1 MMTTSVAPRIRV
13 EIANGI
19 RKGEKFIT
27 ELSGC
32 ERVRDFVSMKLC
44 KNEYLRGKEVKVYLD
59 EYELLGDTSVDVLGH
74 EDKIFVVVCDDEG
87 DEMEEEEEVDDGF
100 ARVRAELEKREEE
113 KKKKKKKKKKKTT
126 LNMKKETN
134 NRGTR
139 IVNQQ
144 HERKQKKHNL
154 EHSLR
159 MAPTM
164 VTMKK
169 VQKKMATVPS
179 KKDERPRLA
188 AQVVYASSS
197 EEDDDDGDSHGLEE
211 LSSDEDGGDPEF
223 FVRNVGVQK
232 SSRSSRKN
240 GTPNSKEKR
249 AELPKKKN
257 WQSRLLRNA
266 EKPDWMCRGAGFTWS
281 CTEKKAPGK
290 SVCEKHSR
298 MPKWSKAPVAPP
310 PPPAKKAGKT
320 LEKLENARKAAASSA
335 LTCEKCGK
343 VCKGQ
348 GPLTMH
354 VRSCKGSDSS
364 IAASPAADETKK
376 GGQPPLLRG
385 KRVPIKLLR
394 KCARNGGVKSILAEL
409 VVNYRI
415 GARSNVPVTAMV
427 PAQTPV
433 ATAIAP
439 ILASVADADKKL
451 SDVMAIAKK
460 KAEDTKKR
468 LEHELR
474 VEREKLEKAREKLE
488 KAQKEELEERKRLE
502 ALKSKA
508 EIERLEAARKME
520 EEKEKQK
527 AEEERRVAAE
537 EEAKRVER
545 VRVEEALKMKAEQE
559 KKAAAER
566 EKVEAARQKQIEEAR
581 LEAARKMEEE
591 KEKQKAEEERRV
603 AAEEEA
609 KRVERVRVEEALKM
623 KAEQEKKA
631 AAERE
636 KVEAARQKQI
646 EEARLEAAIKMKE
659 EKEKQKAEEE
669 RRVAAEEE
677 AKRVERVR
685 VEEALKMK
693 AEQEKKAAAERE
705 KVEAA
710 RQKQIEEARLEAAR
724 KMEEEVRLQ
733 AAKKKMA
740 EEEEKRRQE
749 EHEKLEKEK
758 KVNDEAR
765 RGRSKDAT
773 VERQEKEVEEV
784 TPLMKSSIVLKPGEV
799 ACGAPTNKQVMCPYP
814 AKTCPW
820 HIHGDG
826 DDKDDQVHHNRR
838 HLLTSGDIGPS
849 LKGKWIS
856 VLWPDTGEW
865 FDGEILNMNN
875 STAKLWYPADDLDD
889 ATLGEREDIN
899 LEEAIEGNE
908 ISWPLVAR
916 KPLTLQAKLV
926 DETSSLDILRDYITS
941 CGGKLEG
948 NWSVQV
954 KVRQSGQSALTGH
967 VDHYFFSPEGKKYRS
982 KVEVARALN
991 VPKLPKS
998 AKKRKV
1004 VYNKDDDIGTPPPK
1018 NRKETHSQR
1027 LSDKT
1032 AAAAA
1037 AAAAAATTAATPY
1050 GYGSPEASPDYF
1062 LQRSFDGENETNLSD
1077 SFLTNTTN
1085 INTIITDAIT
1095 NVDEKINQ
1103 QQGGEYNNRNTTDR
1117 DDNASSPLPP
1127 LFKNKSGERMELT
1140 VHQNDGWM

>member
-59 EYELLGDTSVDVLGH
+59 EYALLGDTSVDVLGH

-113 KKKKKKKKKKKTT
+113 KKKEKKKKKKKTT

-232 SSRSSRKN
+232 SSRSLRKN

-266 EKPDWMCRGAGFTWS
+266 EKPDWMCRGAGFKWS

-290 SVCEKHSR
+290 PVCEKHSR

-364 IAASPAADETKK
+364 IAAPPVAPATKK

-427 PAQTPV
+427 PAHTPV
-433 ATAIAP
+433 ATAP
-439 ILASVADADKKL
+439 ILAPNADADKNL
-451 SDVMAIAKK
+451 IDVMVIAKK

-474 VEREKLEKAREKLE
+474 VEGEKLEKAREKLE
-488 KAQKEELEERKRLE
+488 KAKKEELEERKRLE

-520 EEKEKQK
+520 EEKEKRK

-537 EEAKRVER
+537 A
-545 VRVEEALKMKAEQE
+545 
-559 KKAAAER
+559 
-566 EKVEAARQKQIEEAR
+566 
-581 LEAARKMEEE
+581 
-591 KEKQKAEEERRV
+591 
-603 AAEEEA
+603 
-609 KRVERVRVEEALKM
+609 
-623 KAEQEKKA
+623 
-631 AAERE
+631 
-636 KVEAARQKQI
+636 
-646 EEARLEAAIKMKE
+646 
-659 EKEKQKAEEE
+659 
-669 RRVAAEEE
+669 E

-1018 NRKETHSQR
+1018 NHKETHSQR

-1037 AAAAAATTAATPY
+1037 AAVAAAIAA
-1050 GYGSPEASPDYF
+1050 A
-1062 LQRSFDGENETNLSD
+1062 LQSACTR
-1077 SFLTNTTN
+1077 
-1085 INTIITDAIT
+1085 
-1095 NVDEKINQ
+1095 
-1103 QQGGEYNNRNTTDR
+1103 
-1117 DDNASSPLPP
+1117 
-1127 LFKNKSGERMELT
+1127 T
-1140 VHQNDGWM
+1140 VHLHVQSIAG

>member
-13 EIANGI
+13 EIVNGI

-59 EYELLGDTSVDVLGH
+59 EYALLGDTSVDVLGH

-113 KKKKKKKKKKKTT
+113 KKKEKKKKKKKKKTT

-232 SSRSSRKN
+232 SSRSLRKN

-266 EKPDWMCRGAGFTWS
+266 EKPDWMCRGAGRKWS

-290 SVCEKHSR
+290 PVCEKHSR
-298 MPKWSKAPVAPP
+298 MPRWSKVPVAPP

-320 LEKLENARKAAASSA
+320 LEKLENARKVAASSA

-364 IAASPAADETKK
+364 IAASQAADETKK

-451 SDVMAIAKK
+451 SDLMAIAKK

-474 VEREKLEKAREKLE
+474 VEGEKLEKAK
-488 KAQKEELEERKRLE
+488 KEELEERKRLE

-537 EEAKRVER
+537 A
-545 VRVEEALKMKAEQE
+545 
-559 KKAAAER
+559 
-566 EKVEAARQKQIEEAR
+566 
-581 LEAARKMEEE
+581 
-591 KEKQKAEEERRV
+591 
-603 AAEEEA
+603 
-609 KRVERVRVEEALKM
+609 
-623 KAEQEKKA
+623 
-631 AAERE
+631 
-636 KVEAARQKQI
+636 
-646 EEARLEAAIKMKE
+646 
-659 EKEKQKAEEE
+659 
-669 RRVAAEEE
+669 E

-1018 NRKETHSQR
+1018 YRKETHSQR

-1037 AAAAAATTAATPY
+1037 AVAAATTAATPY

>member
-113 KKKKKKKKKKKTT
+113 KKKEKKKKKKKKTT
-126 LNMKKETN
+126 LKLKKETN

-188 AQVVYASSS
+188 AQMVYASSS

-266 EKPDWMCRGAGFTWS
+266 EKPDWMCRGAGFKWS

-451 SDVMAIAKK
+451 SDLMAIAKK

-474 VEREKLEKAREKLE
+474 VEGEKLEKAK
-488 KAQKEELEERKRLE
+488 KEELEERKRLE

-520 EEKEKQK
+520 EEKEKRK

-537 EEAKRVER
+537 A
-545 VRVEEALKMKAEQE
+545 
-559 KKAAAER
+559 
-566 EKVEAARQKQIEEAR
+566 
-581 LEAARKMEEE
+581 
-591 KEKQKAEEERRV
+591 
-603 AAEEEA
+603 
-609 KRVERVRVEEALKM
+609 
-623 KAEQEKKA
+623 
-631 AAERE
+631 
-636 KVEAARQKQI
+636 
-646 EEARLEAAIKMKE
+646 
-659 EKEKQKAEEE
+659 
-669 RRVAAEEE
+669 E

-1032 AAAAA
+1032 AAAAV
-1037 AAAAAATTAATPY
+1037 AAATTAATPY

>member
-59 EYELLGDTSVDVLGH
+59 EYALLGDTSVDVLGH

-113 KKKKKKKKKKKTT
+113 KKKEKKKKKKKKKTT

-211 LSSDEDGGDPEF
+211 LSSDEDGGDPAF

-232 SSRSSRKN
+232 SSRSLRKN

-266 EKPDWMCRGAGFTWS
+266 EKPDWMCRGAGRKWS

-290 SVCEKHSR
+290 PVCEKHLR
-298 MPKWSKAPVAPP
+298 MPRWSKVPVAPP

-320 LEKLENARKAAASSA
+320 LEKLENARKVAASSA

-451 SDVMAIAKK
+451 SDLMAIAKK

-474 VEREKLEKAREKLE
+474 VEGEKLEKAK
-488 KAQKEELEERKRLE
+488 KEELEERKRLE

-508 EIERLEAARKME
+508 EIERLEAVVE
-520 EEKEKQK
+520 EEKEKRK
-527 AEEERRVAAE
+527 AEEALRVAAE
-537 EEAKRVER
+537 EEAR
-545 VRVEEALKMKAEQE
+545 
-559 KKAAAER
+559 
-566 EKVEAARQKQIEEAR
+566 
-581 LEAARKMEEE
+581 
-591 KEKQKAEEERRV
+591 
-603 AAEEEA
+603 
-609 KRVERVRVEEALKM
+609 
-623 KAEQEKKA
+623 
-631 AAERE
+631 
-636 KVEAARQKQI
+636 
-646 EEARLEAAIKMKE
+646 
-659 EKEKQKAEEE
+659 
-669 RRVAAEEE
+669 
-677 AKRVERVR
+677 RVERVR

-1018 NRKETHSQR
+1018 YRKETHSQR

-1037 AAAAAATTAATPY
+1037 AVAAAATATAAAVAAAATAAAPY
-1050 GYGSPEASPDYF
+1050 GYGSPEVSPDYF

>member
-44 KNEYLRGKEVKVYLD
+44 KNEYLRGREVKVYLD

-74 EDKIFVVVCDDEG
+74 EDKIFVVVCDDED

-100 ARVRAELEKREEE
+100 ARLRAELEKREEE
-113 KKKKKKKKKKKTT
+113 KKKKKKKKKKTT
-126 LNMKKETN
+126 LKLKKETD

-139 IVNQQ
+139 VVNQQ

-211 LSSDEDGGDPEF
+211 LSSSSDEDGGDPAY

-232 SSRSSRKN
+232 SSRSLRKN
-240 GTPNSKEKR
+240 GTPNSKEKI
-249 AELPKKKN
+249 AESPKKKK

-266 EKPDWMCRGAGFTWS
+266 EKPDWMCRGAGSKWS

-290 SVCEKHSR
+290 PVCEKHSR

-310 PPPAKKAGKT
+310 PPSAKAGKT
-320 LEKLENARKAAASSA
+320 LDCPHCGLRFAKNGPGRSSHIRACVTKTPNAG
-335 LTCEKCGK
+335 GK
-343 VCKGQ
+343 IRNSVSLSPS
-348 GPLTMH
+348 PLKSVSVVKKVAT
-354 VRSCKGSDSS
+354 
-364 IAASPAADETKK
+364 APAPAPVA
-376 GGQPPLLRG
+376 PPRA
-385 KRVPIKLLR
+385 PIKLLR

-433 ATAIAP
+433 ATAP
-439 ILASVADADKKL
+439 ILSPIADADKNL
-451 SDVMAIAKK
+451 NDVMAIAKK
-460 KAEDTKKR
+460 EAEDTKKR

-474 VEREKLEKAREKLE
+474 VEGEKLETAK
-488 KAQKEELEERKRLE
+488 KEELEERKRLE

-520 EEKEKQK
+520 EEKEKRK

-545 VRVEEALKMKAEQE
+545 
-559 KKAAAER
+559 
-566 EKVEAARQKQIEEAR
+566 I
-581 LEAARKMEEE
+581 
-591 KEKQKAEEERRV
+591 
-603 AAEEEA
+603 
-609 KRVERVRVEEALKM
+609 
-623 KAEQEKKA
+623 
-631 AAERE
+631 
-636 KVEAARQKQI
+636 
-646 EEARLEAAIKMKE
+646 
-659 EKEKQKAEEE
+659 
-669 RRVAAEEE
+669 
-677 AKRVERVR
+677 R

-733 AAKKKMA
+733 AAKKIMA

-784 TPLMKSSIVLKPGEV
+784 TPLKSSIVLKPGEV

-875 STAKLWYPADDLDD
+875 STAKLWYPADDIDD

-1004 VYNKDDDIGTPPPK
+1004 VYNKDDIGTPPPK

-1037 AAAAAATTAATPY
+1037 AVAAATTAAAPY
-1050 GYGSPEASPDYF
+1050 VYGSPEASPDYF

-1103 QQGGEYNNRNTTDR
+1103 QQGEEYNNRNTTDR

-1127 LFKNKSGERMELT
+1127 LFKNKSGERMQLT

>member
-1 MMTTSVAPRIRV
+1 
-13 EIANGI
+13 
-19 RKGEKFIT
+19 
-27 ELSGC
+27 
-32 ERVRDFVSMKLC
+32 MK
-44 KNEYLRGKEVKVYLD
+44 
-59 EYELLGDTSVDVLGH
+59 
-74 EDKIFVVVCDDEG
+74 
-87 DEMEEEEEVDDGF
+87 
-100 ARVRAELEKREEE
+100 
-113 KKKKKKKKKKKTT
+113 
-126 LNMKKETN
+126 
-134 NRGTR
+134 
-139 IVNQQ
+139 
-144 HERKQKKHNL
+144 
-154 EHSLR
+154 
-159 MAPTM
+159 
-164 VTMKK
+164 
-169 VQKKMATVPS
+169 
-179 KKDERPRLA
+179 
-188 AQVVYASSS
+188 
-197 EEDDDDGDSHGLEE
+197 
-211 LSSDEDGGDPEF
+211 
-223 FVRNVGVQK
+223 
-232 SSRSSRKN
+232 
-240 GTPNSKEKR
+240 
-249 AELPKKKN
+249 
-257 WQSRLLRNA
+257 
-266 EKPDWMCRGAGFTWS
+266 
-281 CTEKKAPGK
+281 
-290 SVCEKHSR
+290 
-298 MPKWSKAPVAPP
+298 
-310 PPPAKKAGKT
+310 
-320 LEKLENARKAAASSA
+320 
-335 LTCEKCGK
+335 
-343 VCKGQ
+343 
-348 GPLTMH
+348 
-354 VRSCKGSDSS
+354 
-364 IAASPAADETKK
+364 
-376 GGQPPLLRG
+376 
-385 KRVPIKLLR
+385 
-394 KCARNGGVKSILAEL
+394 
-409 VVNYRI
+409 
-415 GARSNVPVTAMV
+415 
-427 PAQTPV
+427 
-433 ATAIAP
+433 
-439 ILASVADADKKL
+439 
-451 SDVMAIAKK
+451 
-460 KAEDTKKR
+460 
-468 LEHELR
+468 
-474 VEREKLEKAREKLE
+474 
-488 KAQKEELEERKRLE
+488 
-502 ALKSKA
+502 
-508 EIERLEAARKME
+508 
-520 EEKEKQK
+520 EEKEKRK

-537 EEAKRVER
+537 AEAKRVEC
-545 VRVEEALKMKAEQE
+545 
-559 KKAAAER
+559 
-566 EKVEAARQKQIEEAR
+566 
-581 LEAARKMEEE
+581 
-591 KEKQKAEEERRV
+591 
-603 AAEEEA
+603 
-609 KRVERVRVEEALKM
+609 
-623 KAEQEKKA
+623 
-631 AAERE
+631 
-636 KVEAARQKQI
+636 
-646 EEARLEAAIKMKE
+646 
-659 EKEKQKAEEE
+659 
-669 RRVAAEEE
+669 
-677 AKRVERVR
+677 VR

-875 STAKLWYPADDLDD
+875 STAKLWYPADDIDD

-1032 AAAAA
+1032 AAAAV
-1037 AAAAAATTAATPY
+1037 AAATTAATPY

-1095 NVDEKINQ
+1095 NVDEKIHQ
-1103 QQGGEYNNRNTTDR
+1103 QQGEEYNNRNTTDR

>member
-1 MMTTSVAPRIRV
+1 
-13 EIANGI
+13 
-19 RKGEKFIT
+19 
-27 ELSGC
+27 
-32 ERVRDFVSMKLC
+32 
-44 KNEYLRGKEVKVYLD
+44 
-59 EYELLGDTSVDVLGH
+59 
-74 EDKIFVVVCDDEG
+74 
-87 DEMEEEEEVDDGF
+87 
-100 ARVRAELEKREEE
+100 
-113 KKKKKKKKKKKTT
+113 
-126 LNMKKETN
+126 
-134 NRGTR
+134 
-139 IVNQQ
+139 
-144 HERKQKKHNL
+144 
-154 EHSLR
+154 
-159 MAPTM
+159 
-164 VTMKK
+164 
-169 VQKKMATVPS
+169 
-179 KKDERPRLA
+179 
-188 AQVVYASSS
+188 
-197 EEDDDDGDSHGLEE
+197 
-211 LSSDEDGGDPEF
+211 
-223 FVRNVGVQK
+223 
-232 SSRSSRKN
+232 
-240 GTPNSKEKR
+240 
-249 AELPKKKN
+249 
-257 WQSRLLRNA
+257 
-266 EKPDWMCRGAGFTWS
+266 
-281 CTEKKAPGK
+281 
-290 SVCEKHSR
+290 
-298 MPKWSKAPVAPP
+298 
-310 PPPAKKAGKT
+310 
-320 LEKLENARKAAASSA
+320 
-335 LTCEKCGK
+335 
-343 VCKGQ
+343 
-348 GPLTMH
+348 MH

-364 IAASPAADETKK
+364 IAAPPAAPATKK
-376 GGQPPLLRG
+376 GEQPPLLRG

-415 GARSNVPVTAMV
+415 GARSNVPVTVMV

-433 ATAIAP
+433 ATAP
-439 ILASVADADKKL
+439 ILAPIADADKKL

-474 VEREKLEKAREKLE
+474 VEGEKLEKAK
-488 KAQKEELEERKRLE
+488 KEELEERKRLE

-520 EEKEKQK
+520 EE
-527 AEEERRVAAE
+527 V
-537 EEAKRVER
+537 
-545 VRVEEALKMKAEQE
+545 
-559 KKAAAER
+559 
-566 EKVEAARQKQIEEAR
+566 R
-581 LEAARKMEEE
+581 LE
-591 KEKQKAEEERRV
+591 
-603 AAEEEA
+603 
-609 KRVERVRVEEALKM
+609 
-623 KAEQEKKA
+623 
-631 AAERE
+631 
-636 KVEAARQKQI
+636 
-646 EEARLEAAIKMKE
+646 
-659 EKEKQKAEEE
+659 
-669 RRVAAEEE
+669 
-677 AKRVERVR
+677 
-685 VEEALKMK
+685 
-693 AEQEKKAAAERE
+693 
-705 KVEAA
+705 
-710 RQKQIEEARLEAAR
+710 
-724 KMEEEVRLQ
+724 

-784 TPLMKSSIVLKPGEV
+784 TPLKSSIGLKLGEV
-799 ACGAPTNKQVMCPYP
+799 ACGAPTNKQVMCSYP

-1018 NRKETHSQR
+1018 NRKESHSQR

-1037 AAAAAATTAATPY
+1037 VAAATTAVAAATTAAAPY

-1103 QQGGEYNNRNTTDR
+1103 QQGEEYNNRNNTDR

>member
-13 EIANGI
+13 EIVNGI

-32 ERVRDFVSMKLC
+32 ERVRDFVSKKLC

-59 EYELLGDTSVDVLGH
+59 EYALLGDTSVDVLGH

-113 KKKKKKKKKKKTT
+113 KKKEKKKKKKKKKTT

-159 MAPTM
+159 MAPRM

-211 LSSDEDGGDPEF
+211 LSSDEDGGDPAF

-232 SSRSSRKN
+232 SSRSLRKN
-240 GTPNSKEKR
+240 GTPNSKEKI
-249 AELPKKKN
+249 AELPKKKK

-266 EKPDWMCRGAGFTWS
+266 EKPDWMCRGAGFKWS

-364 IAASPAADETKK
+364 IAAPLVAPATKK
-376 GGQPPLLRG
+376 GGQPPLLSG

-394 KCARNGGVKSILAEL
+394 KCARNSGVKSILAEL
-409 VVNYRI
+409 EVNYRI
-415 GARSNVPVTAMV
+415 GGRSNVPVTAMV
-427 PAQTPV
+427 PALTPV
-433 ATAIAP
+433 ATAP
-439 ILASVADADKKL
+439 ILAPIADADKNL
-451 SDVMAIAKK
+451 SDVVAIAKK
-460 KAEDTKKR
+460 EAEDTKKR

-474 VEREKLEKAREKLE
+474 VEGEKLEKAKKEK
-488 KAQKEELEERKRLE
+488 LEERKRLE
-502 ALKSKA
+502 ALMSKA
-508 EIERLEAARKME
+508 EIERLEAVVE
-520 EEKEKQK
+520 EEKEKRK
-527 AEEERRVAAE
+527 AEKERRVAAE
-537 EEAKRVER
+537 AEAKRVER

-609 KRVERVRVEEALKM
+609 KRVERVRV
-623 KAEQEKKA
+623 
-631 AAERE
+631 
-636 KVEAARQKQI
+636 V
-646 EEARLEAAIKMKE
+646 
-659 EKEKQKAEEE
+659 
-669 RRVAAEEE
+669 
-677 AKRVERVR
+677 
-685 VEEALKMK
+685 EALKMK

-1018 NRKETHSQR
+1018 YRKETHSQR

-1037 AAAAAATTAATPY
+1037 VAAAATAAAPY
-1050 GYGSPEASPDYF
+1050 GYGSPEVSPDYF
-1062 LQRSFDGENETNLSD
+1062 LQRSFDGENEMNLSD

-1085 INTIITDAIT
+1085 IYTIITDAIT
-1095 NVDEKINQ
+1095 DVDEKINQ
-1103 QQGGEYNNRNTTDR
+1103 QQGEEYNNRNTTDR

>member
-19 RKGEKFIT
+19 RKGEKFTT

-113 KKKKKKKKKKKTT
+113 KKKEKKKKKKKKKTT

-232 SSRSSRKN
+232 SSRSLRKN

-266 EKPDWMCRGAGFTWS
+266 EKPDWMCRGAGFKWS

-320 LEKLENARKAAASSA
+320 LEKLENARKVAASSA

-451 SDVMAIAKK
+451 SDLMAIAKK

-474 VEREKLEKAREKLE
+474 VEGEKLEKAK
-488 KAQKEELEERKRLE
+488 KEELEERKRLE

-537 EEAKRVER
+537 A
-545 VRVEEALKMKAEQE
+545 
-559 KKAAAER
+559 
-566 EKVEAARQKQIEEAR
+566 
-581 LEAARKMEEE
+581 
-591 KEKQKAEEERRV
+591 
-603 AAEEEA
+603 
-609 KRVERVRVEEALKM
+609 
-623 KAEQEKKA
+623 
-631 AAERE
+631 
-636 KVEAARQKQI
+636 
-646 EEARLEAAIKMKE
+646 
-659 EKEKQKAEEE
+659 
-669 RRVAAEEE
+669 E

-1037 AAAAAATTAATPY
+1037 AVAAATTAATPY

>member
-113 KKKKKKKKKKKTT
+113 KKKEKKKKKKKTT
-126 LNMKKETN
+126 LKLKKETN

-460 KAEDTKKR
+460 KAEDTKNR

-488 KAQKEELEERKRLE
+488 KAKKEELEERKRLE

-591 KEKQKAEEERRV
+591 
-603 AAEEEA
+603 
-609 KRVERVRVEEALKM
+609 
-623 KAEQEKKA
+623 
-631 AAERE
+631 
-636 KVEAARQKQI
+636 
-646 EEARLEAAIKMKE
+646 
-659 EKEKQKAEEE
+659 
-669 RRVAAEEE
+669 
-677 AKRVERVR
+677 
-685 VEEALKMK
+685 
-693 AEQEKKAAAERE
+693 
-705 KVEAA
+705 
-710 RQKQIEEARLEAAR
+710 
-724 KMEEEVRLQ
+724 VRLQ

-740 EEEEKRRQE
+740 EEEEKRRHE

-875 STAKLWYPADDLDD
+875 STAKLWYPADDIDD

-1037 AAAAAATTAATPY
+1037 AVAAATTAATPY

>member
-1 MMTTSVAPRIRV
+1 MSPPQKNNKKDRQRKDKNASLKNCFLRERQRENTRNEKTANSTKINISLDFNKMSCFLNMVTSSDVIVPRREEQQHQQHHHQYYNGGEYGGAMMTTSVAPRIRV

-113 KKKKKKKKKKKTT
+113 KKKEKKKKKKKKTT

-232 SSRSSRKN
+232 SSRSLRKN

-266 EKPDWMCRGAGFTWS
+266 EKPDWMCRGAGFKWS

-354 VRSCKGSDSS
+354 MRSCKGSDSS

-474 VEREKLEKAREKLE
+474 VEGEKLEKAK
-488 KAQKEELEERKRLE
+488 KEELEERKRLE

-520 EEKEKQK
+520 EEKEKRK

-537 EEAKRVER
+537 A
-545 VRVEEALKMKAEQE
+545 
-559 KKAAAER
+559 
-566 EKVEAARQKQIEEAR
+566 
-581 LEAARKMEEE
+581 
-591 KEKQKAEEERRV
+591 
-603 AAEEEA
+603 
-609 KRVERVRVEEALKM
+609 
-623 KAEQEKKA
+623 
-631 AAERE
+631 
-636 KVEAARQKQI
+636 
-646 EEARLEAAIKMKE
+646 
-659 EKEKQKAEEE
+659 
-669 RRVAAEEE
+669 E

-875 STAKLWYPADDLDD
+875 STAKLWYPADDIDD

-1018 NRKETHSQR
+1018 KRKETHSQR

-1032 AAAAA
+1032 AAAAV
-1037 AAAAAATTAATPY
+1037 AAATTAATPY

>member
-113 KKKKKKKKKKKTT
+113 KKKEKKKKKKKTT

-232 SSRSSRKN
+232 SSRSLRKN

-257 WQSRLLRNA
+257 RQSRLLRNA
-266 EKPDWMCRGAGFTWS
+266 EKPDWMCRGAGFKWS

-354 VRSCKGSDSS
+354 VRSCKVSDSS
-364 IAASPAADETKK
+364 IAAPPAAPATKE
-376 GGQPPLLRG
+376 GEQPPLLRG

-415 GARSNVPVTAMV
+415 GAHSNVPVTVMV

-433 ATAIAP
+433 ATAP
-439 ILASVADADKKL
+439 ILAPIADADKNL
-451 SDVMAIAKK
+451 IDVMVIAKK

-474 VEREKLEKAREKLE
+474 VEGEKLEKAREKLE
-488 KAQKEELEERKRLE
+488 KAKKEELEERKRLE

-520 EEKEKQK
+520 EEKEKRK
-527 AEEERRVAAE
+527 AEEERRVA
-537 EEAKRVER
+537 V
-545 VRVEEALKMKAEQE
+545 
-559 KKAAAER
+559 
-566 EKVEAARQKQIEEAR
+566 
-581 LEAARKMEEE
+581 
-591 KEKQKAEEERRV
+591 
-603 AAEEEA
+603 
-609 KRVERVRVEEALKM
+609 
-623 KAEQEKKA
+623 
-631 AAERE
+631 
-636 KVEAARQKQI
+636 
-646 EEARLEAAIKMKE
+646 
-659 EKEKQKAEEE
+659 
-669 RRVAAEEE
+669 EEE

-724 KMEEEVRLQ
+724 KMEEEVRLE

-784 TPLMKSSIVLKPGEV
+784 TPLKSSIVLKLGEV
-799 ACGAPTNKQVMCPYP
+799 ACGAPTNKQVMCSYP

-1032 AAAAA
+1032 AAAAV
-1037 AAAAAATTAATPY
+1037 AAATTAATPY

-1095 NVDEKINQ
+1095 NVDEKIHQ
-1103 QQGGEYNNRNTTDR
+1103 QQGEEYNNRNNTDR

>member
-113 KKKKKKKKKKKTT
+113 KKKEKKKKKKKKTT

-266 EKPDWMCRGAGFTWS
+266 EKPDWMCRGAGFKWS

-451 SDVMAIAKK
+451 SDLMAIAKK

-474 VEREKLEKAREKLE
+474 VEGEKLEKAK
-488 KAQKEELEERKRLE
+488 KEELEERKRLE

-520 EEKEKQK
+520 EEKEKRK

-537 EEAKRVER
+537 A
-545 VRVEEALKMKAEQE
+545 
-559 KKAAAER
+559 
-566 EKVEAARQKQIEEAR
+566 
-581 LEAARKMEEE
+581 
-591 KEKQKAEEERRV
+591 
-603 AAEEEA
+603 
-609 KRVERVRVEEALKM
+609 
-623 KAEQEKKA
+623 
-631 AAERE
+631 
-636 KVEAARQKQI
+636 
-646 EEARLEAAIKMKE
+646 
-659 EKEKQKAEEE
+659 
-669 RRVAAEEE
+669 E

-1037 AAAAAATTAATPY
+1037 VAAATTAATPY

>member
-1 MMTTSVAPRIRV
+1 MVTSSDVIVPRREEQQHQHHHHQYYNGGEYGGAMMTTSVAPRIRV

-113 KKKKKKKKKKKTT
+113 KKKEKKKKKKKTT

-232 SSRSSRKN
+232 SSRSLRKN

-257 WQSRLLRNA
+257 WQLRLLRNA
-266 EKPDWMCRGAGFTWS
+266 EKPDWMCRGAGFKWS

-474 VEREKLEKAREKLE
+474 VEGEKLEKAREKLE
-488 KAQKEELEERKRLE
+488 KAKKEELEERKRLE

-520 EEKEKQK
+520 
-527 AEEERRVAAE
+527 
-537 EEAKRVER
+537 
-545 VRVEEALKMKAEQE
+545 
-559 KKAAAER
+559 
-566 EKVEAARQKQIEEAR
+566 
-581 LEAARKMEEE
+581 
-591 KEKQKAEEERRV
+591 
-603 AAEEEA
+603 
-609 KRVERVRVEEALKM
+609 
-623 KAEQEKKA
+623 
-631 AAERE
+631 
-636 KVEAARQKQI
+636 
-646 EEARLEAAIKMKE
+646 E

-1032 AAAAA
+1032 AAAAV
-1037 AAAAAATTAATPY
+1037 AAATTAATPY

>member
-1 MMTTSVAPRIRV
+1 MSCFLNMVTSSDVIVPRREEQQHQHHHHQYYNGGEYGGAMMTTSVAPRIRV

-113 KKKKKKKKKKKTT
+113 KKKEKKKKKKKTT

-144 HERKQKKHNL
+144 HERKQKKNNL

-232 SSRSSRKN
+232 SSRSLRKN

-520 EEKEKQK
+520 EEKEKRK

-537 EEAKRVER
+537 A
-545 VRVEEALKMKAEQE
+545 
-559 KKAAAER
+559 
-566 EKVEAARQKQIEEAR
+566 
-581 LEAARKMEEE
+581 
-591 KEKQKAEEERRV
+591 
-603 AAEEEA
+603 
-609 KRVERVRVEEALKM
+609 
-623 KAEQEKKA
+623 
-631 AAERE
+631 
-636 KVEAARQKQI
+636 
-646 EEARLEAAIKMKE
+646 
-659 EKEKQKAEEE
+659 
-669 RRVAAEEE
+669 E

-875 STAKLWYPADDLDD
+875 STAKLWYPADDIDD

-1037 AAAAAATTAATPY
+1037 AVAAATTAATPY

>member
-1 MMTTSVAPRIRV
+1 MSCFLNMVTSSDVIVPRREEQQHQHHHHQYYNGGEYGGAMMTTSVAPRIRV

-27 ELSGC
+27 ELNGC

-100 ARVRAELEKREEE
+100 ARVRAELEKREE
-113 KKKKKKKKKKKTT
+113 KKKKKKKTT

-144 HERKQKKHNL
+144 HERKQKKNNL

-232 SSRSSRKN
+232 SSRSLRKN

-266 EKPDWMCRGAGFTWS
+266 EKPDWMCRGAGFKWS

-451 SDVMAIAKK
+451 SDLMAIAKK

-474 VEREKLEKAREKLE
+474 VEGEKLEKAREKLE
-488 KAQKEELEERKRLE
+488 KAKKEELEERKRLE

-520 EEKEKQK
+520 EEKEKRK

-537 EEAKRVER
+537 A
-545 VRVEEALKMKAEQE
+545 
-559 KKAAAER
+559 
-566 EKVEAARQKQIEEAR
+566 
-581 LEAARKMEEE
+581 
-591 KEKQKAEEERRV
+591 
-603 AAEEEA
+603 
-609 KRVERVRVEEALKM
+609 
-623 KAEQEKKA
+623 
-631 AAERE
+631 
-636 KVEAARQKQI
+636 
-646 EEARLEAAIKMKE
+646 
-659 EKEKQKAEEE
+659 
-669 RRVAAEEE
+669 E

-799 ACGAPTNKQVMCPYP
+799 ACGAPTNKQVMCPDP

-875 STAKLWYPADDLDD
+875 STAKLWYPADDIDD

-1032 AAAAA
+1032 AAAAV
-1037 AAAAAATTAATPY
+1037 AAATTAATPY

-1095 NVDEKINQ
+1095 NVDEKIHQ
-1103 QQGGEYNNRNTTDR
+1103 QQGEEYNNRNTTDR
-1117 DDNASSPLPP
+1117 DDSASSPLPP

>member
-1 MMTTSVAPRIRV
+1 MSCFLNMVTSSDVIVPRREEQQHQQHHHQYYNGGEYGGAMMTTSVAPRIRV

-113 KKKKKKKKKKKTT
+113 KKKEKKKKKKKTT

-232 SSRSSRKN
+232 SSRSLRKN

-266 EKPDWMCRGAGFTWS
+266 EKPDWMCRGAGFKWS

-451 SDVMAIAKK
+451 SDLMAIAKK

-474 VEREKLEKAREKLE
+474 VEGEKLEKAREKLE
-488 KAQKEELEERKRLE
+488 KAKKEELEERKRLE

-520 EEKEKQK
+520 EEKEK
-527 AEEERRVAAE
+527 R
-537 EEAKRVER
+537 
-545 VRVEEALKMKAEQE
+545 
-559 KKAAAER
+559 
-566 EKVEAARQKQIEEAR
+566 
-581 LEAARKMEEE
+581 
-591 KEKQKAEEERRV
+591 
-603 AAEEEA
+603 
-609 KRVERVRVEEALKM
+609 
-623 KAEQEKKA
+623 
-631 AAERE
+631 
-636 KVEAARQKQI
+636 
-646 EEARLEAAIKMKE
+646 
-659 EKEKQKAEEE
+659 KAEEE

-875 STAKLWYPADDLDD
+875 STAKLWYPADDIDD

-1032 AAAAA
+1032 AAAAV
-1037 AAAAAATTAATPY
+1037 AAATTAATPY

>member
-1 MMTTSVAPRIRV
+1 MSCFLNMVTSSDVIVPRREEQQHQHHHHQYYNGGEYGGAMMTTSVAPRIRV

-27 ELSGC
+27 ELNGC

-232 SSRSSRKN
+232 SSRSLRKN

-266 EKPDWMCRGAGFTWS
+266 EKPDWMCRGAGFKWS

-451 SDVMAIAKK
+451 SDLMAIAKK

-520 EEKEKQK
+520 EEKEKRK

-537 EEAKRVER
+537 A
-545 VRVEEALKMKAEQE
+545 
-559 KKAAAER
+559 
-566 EKVEAARQKQIEEAR
+566 
-581 LEAARKMEEE
+581 
-591 KEKQKAEEERRV
+591 
-603 AAEEEA
+603 
-609 KRVERVRVEEALKM
+609 
-623 KAEQEKKA
+623 
-631 AAERE
+631 
-636 KVEAARQKQI
+636 
-646 EEARLEAAIKMKE
+646 
-659 EKEKQKAEEE
+659 
-669 RRVAAEEE
+669 E

-875 STAKLWYPADDLDD
+875 STAKLWYPADDIDD

-1032 AAAAA
+1032 AAAAV
-1037 AAAAAATTAATPY
+1037 AAATTAATPY

-1095 NVDEKINQ
+1095 NVDEKIHQ
-1103 QQGGEYNNRNTTDR
+1103 QQGEEYNNRNTTDR
-1117 DDNASSPLPP
+1117 DDSASSPLPP

>member
-1 MMTTSVAPRIRV
+1 MMTTSVAPRRIRV

-59 EYELLGDTSVDVLGH
+59 EYALLGDTSVDVLGH

-113 KKKKKKKKKKKTT
+113 KKKEKKKKKKKTT
-126 LNMKKETN
+126 LKMKKETN

-144 HERKQKKHNL
+144 HERKQKKHDL

-159 MAPTM
+159 SAPTM

-188 AQVVYASSS
+188 AQVVCASSS

-232 SSRSSRKN
+232 SSRSLRKN
-240 GTPNSKEKR
+240 GTPNSKEKI
-249 AELPKKKN
+249 AELPKKKK

-266 EKPDWMCRGAGFTWS
+266 EKPDWMCRGAGLKWS

-290 SVCEKHSR
+290 PVCEKHSR

-394 KCARNGGVKSILAEL
+394 KCARSGGVKSILAEL

-427 PAQTPV
+427 PALTPV
-433 ATAIAP
+433 TTAP
-439 ILASVADADKKL
+439 ILAPIADADKNL
-451 SDVMAIAKK
+451 SDVVAIAKK
-460 KAEDTKKR
+460 EAEDTKKR

-474 VEREKLEKAREKLE
+474 VEGEKLEKAKKEK
-488 KAQKEELEERKRLE
+488 LEERKRLE
-502 ALKSKA
+502 ALMSKA
-508 EIERLEAARKME
+508 EIERLEAVVE
-520 EEKEKQK
+520 EEKEKRK

-537 EEAKRVER
+537 A
-545 VRVEEALKMKAEQE
+545 
-559 KKAAAER
+559 
-566 EKVEAARQKQIEEAR
+566 
-581 LEAARKMEEE
+581 
-591 KEKQKAEEERRV
+591 
-603 AAEEEA
+603 
-609 KRVERVRVEEALKM
+609 
-623 KAEQEKKA
+623 
-631 AAERE
+631 
-636 KVEAARQKQI
+636 
-646 EEARLEAAIKMKE
+646 
-659 EKEKQKAEEE
+659 
-669 RRVAAEEE
+669 E

-799 ACGAPTNKQVMCPYP
+799 ACGAPTNKRVMCPYP

-1018 NRKETHSQR
+1018 YRKETHPQR

-1037 AAAAAATTAATPY
+1037 AVAAAATAAAPY
-1050 GYGSPEASPDYF
+1050 GYGSPEVSPDYF

>member
-1 MMTTSVAPRIRV
+1 MHPSEKLFSPRERERKYEKRKDNSSTKRKYLSTRINKMSCFLNMVTSSDVIVPRREEQQHQHHHHQYHNGGEYGGAMMTTSVAPRIRV

-232 SSRSSRKN
+232 SSRSLRKN

-520 EEKEKQK
+520 
-527 AEEERRVAAE
+527 
-537 EEAKRVER
+537 
-545 VRVEEALKMKAEQE
+545 
-559 KKAAAER
+559 
-566 EKVEAARQKQIEEAR
+566 
-581 LEAARKMEEE
+581 
-591 KEKQKAEEERRV
+591 
-603 AAEEEA
+603 
-609 KRVERVRVEEALKM
+609 
-623 KAEQEKKA
+623 
-631 AAERE
+631 
-636 KVEAARQKQI
+636 
-646 EEARLEAAIKMKE
+646 E

>member
-1 MMTTSVAPRIRV
+1 MSCFLNMVTSSDVIVPRREEQQHQHHHHQYYNGGEYGGAMMTTSVAPRIRV

-113 KKKKKKKKKKKTT
+113 KKKEKKKKKKKTT

-232 SSRSSRKN
+232 SSRSLRKN

-266 EKPDWMCRGAGFTWS
+266 EKPDWMCRGAGFKWS

-520 EEKEKQK
+520 EEKEK
-527 AEEERRVAAE
+527 R
-537 EEAKRVER
+537 
-545 VRVEEALKMKAEQE
+545 
-559 KKAAAER
+559 
-566 EKVEAARQKQIEEAR
+566 
-581 LEAARKMEEE
+581 
-591 KEKQKAEEERRV
+591 
-603 AAEEEA
+603 
-609 KRVERVRVEEALKM
+609 
-623 KAEQEKKA
+623 
-631 AAERE
+631 
-636 KVEAARQKQI
+636 
-646 EEARLEAAIKMKE
+646 
-659 EKEKQKAEEE
+659 KAEEE

-1032 AAAAA
+1032 AAAAV
-1037 AAAAAATTAATPY
+1037 AAATTAATPY

-1095 NVDEKINQ
+1095 NVDEKIHQ
-1103 QQGGEYNNRNTTDR
+1103 QQGEEYNNRNTTDR
-1117 DDNASSPLPP
+1117 DDSASSPLPP

>member
-113 KKKKKKKKKKKTT
+113 KKKEKKKKKKKKKKTT

-232 SSRSSRKN
+232 SSRSLRKN

-266 EKPDWMCRGAGFTWS
+266 EKPDWMCRGAGSKWS

-310 PPPAKKAGKT
+310 PPPARKAGKT
-320 LEKLENARKAAASSA
+320 LEKLENARKVAASSA

-451 SDVMAIAKK
+451 SDLMAIAKK

-474 VEREKLEKAREKLE
+474 VEGEKLEKAK
-488 KAQKEELEERKRLE
+488 KEELEERKRLE

-537 EEAKRVER
+537 A
-545 VRVEEALKMKAEQE
+545 
-559 KKAAAER
+559 
-566 EKVEAARQKQIEEAR
+566 
-581 LEAARKMEEE
+581 
-591 KEKQKAEEERRV
+591 
-603 AAEEEA
+603 
-609 KRVERVRVEEALKM
+609 
-623 KAEQEKKA
+623 
-631 AAERE
+631 
-636 KVEAARQKQI
+636 
-646 EEARLEAAIKMKE
+646 
-659 EKEKQKAEEE
+659 
-669 RRVAAEEE
+669 E

-1037 AAAAAATTAATPY
+1037 AVAAATTAATPY

>member
-113 KKKKKKKKKKKTT
+113 KKKEKKKKKKKTT
-126 LNMKKETN
+126 LKLKKETN

-474 VEREKLEKAREKLE
+474 VEGEKLEKAK
-488 KAQKEELEERKRLE
+488 KEELEERKRLE

-520 EEKEKQK
+520 EEKEKRK

-537 EEAKRVER
+537 A
-545 VRVEEALKMKAEQE
+545 
-559 KKAAAER
+559 
-566 EKVEAARQKQIEEAR
+566 
-581 LEAARKMEEE
+581 
-591 KEKQKAEEERRV
+591 
-603 AAEEEA
+603 
-609 KRVERVRVEEALKM
+609 
-623 KAEQEKKA
+623 
-631 AAERE
+631 
-636 KVEAARQKQI
+636 
-646 EEARLEAAIKMKE
+646 
-659 EKEKQKAEEE
+659 
-669 RRVAAEEE
+669 E

-740 EEEEKRRQE
+740 EEEEKRRHE

-1032 AAAAA
+1032 AAAV
-1037 AAAAAATTAATPY
+1037 AATTAATPY

-1062 LQRSFDGENETNLSD
+1062 LQRSFDGETNLSD

>member
-1 MMTTSVAPRIRV
+1 MSCFLNMVTSSDVIVPRREEQQHQHHHHQYYNGGEYGGAMMTTSVAPRIRV

-113 KKKKKKKKKKKTT
+113 KKKEKKKKKKKTT

-144 HERKQKKHNL
+144 HERKQKKNNL

-232 SSRSSRKN
+232 SSRSLRKN

-266 EKPDWMCRGAGFTWS
+266 EKPDWMCRGAGFKWS

-451 SDVMAIAKK
+451 SDLMAIAKK

-474 VEREKLEKAREKLE
+474 VEGEKLEKAREKLE
-488 KAQKEELEERKRLE
+488 KAKKEELEERKRLE

-520 EEKEKQK
+520 EEKEKRK

-537 EEAKRVER
+537 AEAKRVER

-581 LEAARKMEEE
+581 LEAARKMKEE
-591 KEKQKAEEERRV
+591 KEKRKAEEERRV
-603 AAEEEA
+603 AAEA
-609 KRVERVRVEEALKM
+609 
-623 KAEQEKKA
+623 
-631 AAERE
+631 
-636 KVEAARQKQI
+636 
-646 EEARLEAAIKMKE
+646 
-659 EKEKQKAEEE
+659 
-669 RRVAAEEE
+669 E

-875 STAKLWYPADDLDD
+875 STAKLWYPADDIDD

-1032 AAAAA
+1032 AAAAV
-1037 AAAAAATTAATPY
+1037 AAATTAATPY

-1095 NVDEKINQ
+1095 NVDEKIHQ
-1103 QQGGEYNNRNTTDR
+1103 QQGEEYNNRNTTDR

>member
-1 MMTTSVAPRIRV
+1 
-13 EIANGI
+13 
-19 RKGEKFIT
+19 
-27 ELSGC
+27 
-32 ERVRDFVSMKLC
+32 
-44 KNEYLRGKEVKVYLD
+44 
-59 EYELLGDTSVDVLGH
+59 
-74 EDKIFVVVCDDEG
+74 
-87 DEMEEEEEVDDGF
+87 
-100 ARVRAELEKREEE
+100 
-113 KKKKKKKKKKKTT
+113 
-126 LNMKKETN
+126 
-134 NRGTR
+134 
-139 IVNQQ
+139 
-144 HERKQKKHNL
+144 
-154 EHSLR
+154 
-159 MAPTM
+159 
-164 VTMKK
+164 
-169 VQKKMATVPS
+169 
-179 KKDERPRLA
+179 
-188 AQVVYASSS
+188 
-197 EEDDDDGDSHGLEE
+197 
-211 LSSDEDGGDPEF
+211 
-223 FVRNVGVQK
+223 
-232 SSRSSRKN
+232 
-240 GTPNSKEKR
+240 
-249 AELPKKKN
+249 
-257 WQSRLLRNA
+257 
-266 EKPDWMCRGAGFTWS
+266 MCRGGGFKWS

-439 ILASVADADKKL
+439 ILASIADADKKL

-474 VEREKLEKAREKLE
+474 VEGEKLEKAK
-488 KAQKEELEERKRLE
+488 KEELEERKRLE

-520 EEKEKQK
+520 EEKEKRK

-537 EEAKRVER
+537 A
-545 VRVEEALKMKAEQE
+545 
-559 KKAAAER
+559 
-566 EKVEAARQKQIEEAR
+566 
-581 LEAARKMEEE
+581 
-591 KEKQKAEEERRV
+591 
-603 AAEEEA
+603 
-609 KRVERVRVEEALKM
+609 
-623 KAEQEKKA
+623 
-631 AAERE
+631 
-636 KVEAARQKQI
+636 
-646 EEARLEAAIKMKE
+646 
-659 EKEKQKAEEE
+659 
-669 RRVAAEEE
+669 E

-820 HIHGDG
+820 HIHGDSY
-826 DDKDDQVHHNRR
+826 DKDDQVHHNRR

-1018 NRKETHSQR
+1018 NRKETQSQR

-1037 AAAAAATTAATPY
+1037 AVAAAATAAAPY
-1050 GYGSPEASPDYF
+1050 VYGSPEASPNYF

>member
-1 MMTTSVAPRIRV
+1 MSCFLNMVTSSDVIVPRREEQQQYQHQQYSYNGDYGGAMMTTSVAPRIRV

-113 KKKKKKKKKKKTT
+113 KKKEKKKKKKKTT

-232 SSRSSRKN
+232 SSRSLRKN

-257 WQSRLLRNA
+257 RQSRLLRNA
-266 EKPDWMCRGAGFTWS
+266 EKPDWMCRGAGFKWS

-451 SDVMAIAKK
+451 SDLMAIAKK

-474 VEREKLEKAREKLE
+474 VEGEKLEKAREKLE
-488 KAQKEELEERKRLE
+488 KAKKEELEERKRLE

-520 EEKEKQK
+520 EEKEKRK
-527 AEEERRVAAE
+527 AEEEQRVAAE
-537 EEAKRVER
+537 A
-545 VRVEEALKMKAEQE
+545 
-559 KKAAAER
+559 
-566 EKVEAARQKQIEEAR
+566 
-581 LEAARKMEEE
+581 
-591 KEKQKAEEERRV
+591 
-603 AAEEEA
+603 
-609 KRVERVRVEEALKM
+609 
-623 KAEQEKKA
+623 
-631 AAERE
+631 
-636 KVEAARQKQI
+636 
-646 EEARLEAAIKMKE
+646 
-659 EKEKQKAEEE
+659 
-669 RRVAAEEE
+669 E

-875 STAKLWYPADDLDD
+875 STAKLWYPADDIDD

-1032 AAAAA
+1032 AAAAV
-1037 AAAAAATTAATPY
+1037 AAATTAATPY

-1095 NVDEKINQ
+1095 NVDEKIHQ
-1103 QQGGEYNNRNTTDR
+1103 QQGEEYNNRNTTDR

>member
-1 MMTTSVAPRIRV
+1 MMMMMKRVIFKVLCLPQKKQQKRQRKDKNASLKNCFLREERERKYEKRKDSKNSTKINISLDFNKMSCFLNMVTSSDVIVPRREEQQHQQHHHQYYNGGEYGGAMMTTSVAPRIRV

-113 KKKKKKKKKKKTT
+113 KKKEKKKKKKKKTT
-126 LNMKKETN
+126 LKLKKETN

-232 SSRSSRKN
+232 SSRSLRKN

-474 VEREKLEKAREKLE
+474 VEGEKLEKAK
-488 KAQKEELEERKRLE
+488 KEELEERKRLE
-502 ALKSKA
+502 ELKSKA

-520 EEKEKQK
+520 EEKEKRK

-537 EEAKRVER
+537 A
-545 VRVEEALKMKAEQE
+545 
-559 KKAAAER
+559 
-566 EKVEAARQKQIEEAR
+566 
-581 LEAARKMEEE
+581 
-591 KEKQKAEEERRV
+591 
-603 AAEEEA
+603 
-609 KRVERVRVEEALKM
+609 
-623 KAEQEKKA
+623 
-631 AAERE
+631 
-636 KVEAARQKQI
+636 
-646 EEARLEAAIKMKE
+646 
-659 EKEKQKAEEE
+659 
-669 RRVAAEEE
+669 E

-740 EEEEKRRQE
+740 EEEEKRRHE

-1032 AAAAA
+1032 ASV
-1037 AAAAAATTAATPY
+1037 AAATTAATPY

>member
-1 MMTTSVAPRIRV
+1 MSCFLNMVTSSDVIVPRREEQQHQHHHHQYYNGGEYGGAMMTTSVAPRIRV

-113 KKKKKKKKKKKTT
+113 KKKEKKKKKKKTT
-126 LNMKKETN
+126 LKLKKETN

-460 KAEDTKKR
+460 KAEDTKKC

-474 VEREKLEKAREKLE
+474 VEGEKLEKAK
-488 KAQKEELEERKRLE
+488 KEELEERKRLE

-537 EEAKRVER
+537 A
-545 VRVEEALKMKAEQE
+545 
-559 KKAAAER
+559 
-566 EKVEAARQKQIEEAR
+566 
-581 LEAARKMEEE
+581 
-591 KEKQKAEEERRV
+591 
-603 AAEEEA
+603 
-609 KRVERVRVEEALKM
+609 
-623 KAEQEKKA
+623 
-631 AAERE
+631 
-636 KVEAARQKQI
+636 
-646 EEARLEAAIKMKE
+646 
-659 EKEKQKAEEE
+659 
-669 RRVAAEEE
+669 E

-1037 AAAAAATTAATPY
+1037 AVAAATTAATPY

>member
-1 MMTTSVAPRIRV
+1 MSCFLNMVTSSDVIVPRREEQQHQHHHHQYYNGGEYGGAMMTTSVAPRIRV

-27 ELSGC
+27 ELNGC

-113 KKKKKKKKKKKTT
+113 KKKEKKKKKKKTT

-144 HERKQKKHNL
+144 HERKQKKNNL

-232 SSRSSRKN
+232 SSRSLRKN

-266 EKPDWMCRGAGFTWS
+266 EKPDWMCRGAGFKWS

-451 SDVMAIAKK
+451 SDLMAIAKK

-474 VEREKLEKAREKLE
+474 VEGEKLEKAK
-488 KAQKEELEERKRLE
+488 KEELEERKRLE

-520 EEKEKQK
+520 EEKEKRK

-537 EEAKRVER
+537 A
-545 VRVEEALKMKAEQE
+545 
-559 KKAAAER
+559 
-566 EKVEAARQKQIEEAR
+566 
-581 LEAARKMEEE
+581 
-591 KEKQKAEEERRV
+591 
-603 AAEEEA
+603 
-609 KRVERVRVEEALKM
+609 
-623 KAEQEKKA
+623 
-631 AAERE
+631 
-636 KVEAARQKQI
+636 
-646 EEARLEAAIKMKE
+646 
-659 EKEKQKAEEE
+659 
-669 RRVAAEEE
+669 E

-875 STAKLWYPADDLDD
+875 STAKLWYPADDIDD

-1032 AAAAA
+1032 AAAAV
-1037 AAAAAATTAATPY
+1037 AAATTAATPY

-1095 NVDEKINQ
+1095 NVDEKIHQ
-1103 QQGGEYNNRNTTDR
+1103 QQGEEYNNRNTTDR

>member
-1 MMTTSVAPRIRV
+1 MVTSSDVIVPRREEQQHQHHHHQYYNGGEYGGGMMTTSVAPRIRV

-113 KKKKKKKKKKKTT
+113 KKKEEKKKKKKKTT

-188 AQVVYASSS
+188 AQMVYASSS

-266 EKPDWMCRGAGFTWS
+266 EKPDWMCRGAGFKWS

-451 SDVMAIAKK
+451 SDLMAIAKK

-474 VEREKLEKAREKLE
+474 VEGEKLEKAK
-488 KAQKEELEERKRLE
+488 KEELEERKRLE

-520 EEKEKQK
+520 EEKEKRK

-537 EEAKRVER
+537 AEAKRVER

-559 KKAAAER
+559 KKAAAEC
-566 EKVEAARQKQIEEAR
+566 
-581 LEAARKMEEE
+581 
-591 KEKQKAEEERRV
+591 
-603 AAEEEA
+603 
-609 KRVERVRVEEALKM
+609 
-623 KAEQEKKA
+623 
-631 AAERE
+631 
-636 KVEAARQKQI
+636 
-646 EEARLEAAIKMKE
+646 
-659 EKEKQKAEEE
+659 
-669 RRVAAEEE
+669 
-677 AKRVERVR
+677 
-685 VEEALKMK
+685 
-693 AEQEKKAAAERE
+693 E

-1037 AAAAAATTAATPY
+1037 VAAATTAATPY

>member
-113 KKKKKKKKKKKTT
+113 KKKEKKKKKKKKTT

-232 SSRSSRKN
+232 SSRSLRKN

-266 EKPDWMCRGAGFTWS
+266 EKPDWMCRGAGFKWS

-320 LEKLENARKAAASSA
+320 LEKLENARKVAASSA

-451 SDVMAIAKK
+451 SDLMAIAKK

-474 VEREKLEKAREKLE
+474 VEGEKLEKEREKLEKAK
-488 KAQKEELEERKRLE
+488 KEELEERKRLE

-520 EEKEKQK
+520 EEKEKRK

-537 EEAKRVER
+537 AEAKRVEC
-545 VRVEEALKMKAEQE
+545 
-559 KKAAAER
+559 
-566 EKVEAARQKQIEEAR
+566 
-581 LEAARKMEEE
+581 
-591 KEKQKAEEERRV
+591 
-603 AAEEEA
+603 
-609 KRVERVRVEEALKM
+609 
-623 KAEQEKKA
+623 
-631 AAERE
+631 
-636 KVEAARQKQI
+636 
-646 EEARLEAAIKMKE
+646 
-659 EKEKQKAEEE
+659 
-669 RRVAAEEE
+669 
-677 AKRVERVR
+677 VR

-740 EEEEKRRQE
+740 EEEEKRRHE

-1037 AAAAAATTAATPY
+1037 AVAAATTAATPY

-1077 SFLTNTTN
+1077 PFLTNTTN

>member
-113 KKKKKKKKKKKTT
+113 KKKEKKKKKKKKTT
-126 LNMKKETN
+126 LKLKKETN

-232 SSRSSRKN
+232 SSRSLRKN

-266 EKPDWMCRGAGFTWS
+266 EKPDWMCRGAGFKWS

-474 VEREKLEKAREKLE
+474 VEGEKLEKAK
-488 KAQKEELEERKRLE
+488 KEELEERKRLE
-502 ALKSKA
+502 ELKSKA

-520 EEKEKQK
+520 EEKEKRK

-537 EEAKRVER
+537 AEAKRVER

-591 KEKQKAEEERRV
+591 KEKRKAEEERRV
-603 AAEEEA
+603 AAEA
-609 KRVERVRVEEALKM
+609 
-623 KAEQEKKA
+623 
-631 AAERE
+631 
-636 KVEAARQKQI
+636 
-646 EEARLEAAIKMKE
+646 
-659 EKEKQKAEEE
+659 
-669 RRVAAEEE
+669 E

-740 EEEEKRRQE
+740 EEEEKRRHE

-1032 AAAAA
+1032 AAV
-1037 AAAAAATTAATPY
+1037 AAATTAATPY

-1062 LQRSFDGENETNLSD
+1062 LQRSFDGETNLSD

>member
-1 MMTTSVAPRIRV
+1 MSCFLNMVTSSDVIVPRREEQQHQHQHHQYYNGGEYGGAMMTTSVAPRIRV

-113 KKKKKKKKKKKTT
+113 KKKEKKKKKKKTT

-232 SSRSSRKN
+232 SSRSLRKN

-266 EKPDWMCRGAGFTWS
+266 EKPDWMCRGAGFKWS

-451 SDVMAIAKK
+451 SDLMAIAKK

-474 VEREKLEKAREKLE
+474 VEGEKLEKAREKLE
-488 KAQKEELEERKRLE
+488 KAKKEELEERKRLE

-520 EEKEKQK
+520 EEKEK
-527 AEEERRVAAE
+527 R
-537 EEAKRVER
+537 
-545 VRVEEALKMKAEQE
+545 
-559 KKAAAER
+559 
-566 EKVEAARQKQIEEAR
+566 
-581 LEAARKMEEE
+581 
-591 KEKQKAEEERRV
+591 
-603 AAEEEA
+603 
-609 KRVERVRVEEALKM
+609 
-623 KAEQEKKA
+623 
-631 AAERE
+631 
-636 KVEAARQKQI
+636 
-646 EEARLEAAIKMKE
+646 
-659 EKEKQKAEEE
+659 KAEEE

-875 STAKLWYPADDLDD
+875 STAKLWYPADDIDD

-1032 AAAAA
+1032 AAAAV
-1037 AAAAAATTAATPY
+1037 AAATTAATPY

>member
-1 MMTTSVAPRIRV
+1 MVTSSDVIVPRREEQQHQHHHHQYHNGGEYGGGMMTTSVAPRIRV

-113 KKKKKKKKKKKTT
+113 KKKEEKKKKKKKTT

-188 AQVVYASSS
+188 AQMVYASSS

-266 EKPDWMCRGAGFTWS
+266 EKPDWMCRGAGFKWS

-451 SDVMAIAKK
+451 SDLMAIAKK

-474 VEREKLEKAREKLE
+474 VEGEKLEKAK
-488 KAQKEELEERKRLE
+488 KEELEERKRLE

-520 EEKEKQK
+520 EEKEKRK

-537 EEAKRVER
+537 A
-545 VRVEEALKMKAEQE
+545 
-559 KKAAAER
+559 
-566 EKVEAARQKQIEEAR
+566 
-581 LEAARKMEEE
+581 
-591 KEKQKAEEERRV
+591 
-603 AAEEEA
+603 
-609 KRVERVRVEEALKM
+609 
-623 KAEQEKKA
+623 
-631 AAERE
+631 
-636 KVEAARQKQI
+636 
-646 EEARLEAAIKMKE
+646 
-659 EKEKQKAEEE
+659 
-669 RRVAAEEE
+669 E

-1037 AAAAAATTAATPY
+1037 VAAATTAATPY

>member
-113 KKKKKKKKKKKTT
+113 KKKEKKKKKKKTT
-126 LNMKKETN
+126 LKLKKETN

-460 KAEDTKKR
+460 KAEDTKKC

-474 VEREKLEKAREKLE
+474 VEGEKLEKAK
-488 KAQKEELEERKRLE
+488 KEELEERKRLE

-537 EEAKRVER
+537 A
-545 VRVEEALKMKAEQE
+545 
-559 KKAAAER
+559 
-566 EKVEAARQKQIEEAR
+566 
-581 LEAARKMEEE
+581 
-591 KEKQKAEEERRV
+591 
-603 AAEEEA
+603 
-609 KRVERVRVEEALKM
+609 
-623 KAEQEKKA
+623 
-631 AAERE
+631 
-636 KVEAARQKQI
+636 
-646 EEARLEAAIKMKE
+646 
-659 EKEKQKAEEE
+659 
-669 RRVAAEEE
+669 E

-899 LEEAIEGNE
+899 LEEAIEGKE

-1018 NRKETHSQR
+1018 NRKGTHSQR

-1037 AAAAAATTAATPY
+1037 AVAAATTAATPY

>member
-59 EYELLGDTSVDVLGH
+59 EYALLGDTSVDVLGH

-113 KKKKKKKKKKKTT
+113 KKKEKKKKKKKKKTT

-188 AQVVYASSS
+188 AQVVCASSS

-211 LSSDEDGGDPEF
+211 LSSDEDGGDPAF

-232 SSRSSRKN
+232 SSRSLRKN
-240 GTPNSKEKR
+240 GTPNSKEKI
-249 AELPKKKN
+249 AESPKKKN

-266 EKPDWMCRGAGFTWS
+266 EKPDWMCRGAGRKWS

-290 SVCEKHSR
+290 PVCEKHSR

-335 LTCEKCGK
+335 LTCEKCGQ

-376 GGQPPLLRG
+376 VGQPPLLRG

-439 ILASVADADKKL
+439 ILASIADADKKL

-474 VEREKLEKAREKLE
+474 VEGEKLEKAK
-488 KAQKEELEERKRLE
+488 KEELEERKRLE
-502 ALKSKA
+502 ALMSKA
-508 EIERLEAARKME
+508 EIERLEAVVE
-520 EEKEKQK
+520 EEKEKRK
-527 AEEERRVAAE
+527 AEEALRVAAE
-537 EEAKRVER
+537 EEARRVER

-603 AAEEEA
+603 AAEA
-609 KRVERVRVEEALKM
+609 
-623 KAEQEKKA
+623 
-631 AAERE
+631 
-636 KVEAARQKQI
+636 
-646 EEARLEAAIKMKE
+646 
-659 EKEKQKAEEE
+659 
-669 RRVAAEEE
+669 E

-1037 AAAAAATTAATPY
+1037 AVAAATTAATPY

-1103 QQGGEYNNRNTTDR
+1103 QQGEEYNNRNTTDR

>member
-113 KKKKKKKKKKKTT
+113 KKKEKKKKKKKKTT
-126 LNMKKETN
+126 LKLKKETN

-451 SDVMAIAKK
+451 SDLMAIAKK

-520 EEKEKQK
+520 EEKEKRK

-537 EEAKRVER
+537 A
-545 VRVEEALKMKAEQE
+545 
-559 KKAAAER
+559 
-566 EKVEAARQKQIEEAR
+566 
-581 LEAARKMEEE
+581 
-591 KEKQKAEEERRV
+591 
-603 AAEEEA
+603 
-609 KRVERVRVEEALKM
+609 
-623 KAEQEKKA
+623 
-631 AAERE
+631 
-636 KVEAARQKQI
+636 
-646 EEARLEAAIKMKE
+646 
-659 EKEKQKAEEE
+659 
-669 RRVAAEEE
+669 E

-1032 AAAAA
+1032 AAAVAA
-1037 AAAAAATTAATPY
+1037 VAAATTAATPY

>member
-1 MMTTSVAPRIRV
+1 MSCFLNMVTSSDVIVPRREEQQHQQHHHQYYNGGEYGGAMMTTSVAPRIRV

-502 ALKSKA
+502 ALKT
-508 EIERLEAARKME
+508 
-520 EEKEKQK
+520 
-527 AEEERRVAAE
+527 
-537 EEAKRVER
+537 
-545 VRVEEALKMKAEQE
+545 
-559 KKAAAER
+559 
-566 EKVEAARQKQIEEAR
+566 
-581 LEAARKMEEE
+581 
-591 KEKQKAEEERRV
+591 
-603 AAEEEA
+603 
-609 KRVERVRVEEALKM
+609 
-623 KAEQEKKA
+623 
-631 AAERE
+631 AERE

>member
-1 MMTTSVAPRIRV
+1 MPRREEQQHQHHQQYYNGGNGEYGAMMTTTVAPRIRV

-44 KNEYLRGKEVKVYLD
+44 KNEYLRGREVKVYLD

-74 EDKIFVVVCDDEG
+74 EDKIFVVVCDEG

-100 ARVRAELEKREEE
+100 AGLRAELEKREEE
-113 KKKKKKKKKKKTT
+113 KKKKKKKT
-126 LNMKKETN
+126 LTLKKETD

-188 AQVVYASSS
+188 TQVVYASST
-197 EEDDDDGDSHGLEE
+197 EEDDDDGDWHGLEE
-211 LSSDEDGGDPEF
+211 LSSSSNEDGGDPAY

-232 SSRSSRKN
+232 SSRSLRKN
-240 GTPNSKEKR
+240 GTPNSKEKI
-249 AELPKKKN
+249 AESPMKKK
-257 WQSRLLRNA
+257 WQSRLLRNV
-266 EKPDWMCRGAGFTWS
+266 EKPDWMCRGAGSKWS

-290 SVCEKHSR
+290 PVCEKHSR

-310 PPPAKKAGKT
+310 PPPAKAGKT
-320 LEKLENARKAAASSA
+320 LDCPHCGLRFAKNGPGRSSHIRACVTKTRNAGGKIRNSVSLSPSPVKSVSVVKKVAAAPAPAPVAPPPPPTKAAASSA

-364 IAASPAADETKK
+364 IAAPPVAPATKK

-394 KCARNGGVKSILAEL
+394 KCARNSGVKSISAEL

-415 GARSNVPVTAMV
+415 GGHSNVPVTAMV

-433 ATAIAP
+433 ATAP
-439 ILASVADADKKL
+439 ILAPIADADKKL
-451 SDVMAIAKK
+451 SDVMAIAMK
-460 KAEDTKKR
+460 KAEDEKKR

-474 VEREKLEKAREKLE
+474 VEGEKLEQAT
-488 KAQKEELEERKRLE
+488 KEEVEEQKRLK
-502 ALKSKA
+502 ALLESKA
-508 EIERLEAARKME
+508 EIDRQL
-520 EEKEKQK
+520 K

-537 EEAKRVER
+537 EEAKRVET
-545 VRVEEALKMKAEQE
+545 VRVEEALKMKAD
-559 KKAAAER
+559 
-566 EKVEAARQKQIEEAR
+566 
-581 LEAARKMEEE
+581 
-591 KEKQKAEEERRV
+591 
-603 AAEEEA
+603 
-609 KRVERVRVEEALKM
+609 
-623 KAEQEKKA
+623 
-631 AAERE
+631 
-636 KVEAARQKQI
+636 
-646 EEARLEAAIKMKE
+646 
-659 EKEKQKAEEE
+659 
-669 RRVAAEEE
+669 
-677 AKRVERVR
+677 
-685 VEEALKMK
+685 
-693 AEQEKKAAAERE
+693 QEKKAAAERE

-740 EEEEKRRQE
+740 EEEEKRRQK

-758 KVNDEAR
+758 KVNDEAG

-784 TPLMKSSIVLKPGEV
+784 TPLKSSIVLKLGEV

-826 DDKDDQVHHNRR
+826 DDKDDQVHHSRR
-838 HLLTSGDIGPS
+838 HLLTLGDIGPS

-926 DETSSLDILRDYITS
+926 DETSSLDMLRDYITS

-1018 NRKETHSQR
+1018 NRKETHLQR
-1027 LSDKT
+1027 MSDKT
-1032 AAAAA
+1032 AAAAV
-1037 AAAAAATTAATPY
+1037 AAATTAADPY
-1050 GYGSPEASPDYF
+1050 GYGSPEASTDYF
-1062 LQRSFDGENETNLSD
+1062 LQRSFEGENETNLSD

-1095 NVDEKINQ
+1095 NIDEKINQ
-1103 QQGGEYNNRNTTDR
+1103 QQGGEYNSRNNTNR

-1127 LFKNKSGERMELT
+1127 LFKNKSGERMQLT

>member
-1 MMTTSVAPRIRV
+1 MSCFLNMVTSSDVIVPRREEQQHQHQHHQYYNGGEYGGAMMTTSVAPRIRV

-113 KKKKKKKKKKKTT
+113 KKKEKKKKKKKTT

-488 KAQKEELEERKRLE
+488 KAKKEELEERKRLE

-520 EEKEKQK
+520 EEKEKRK

-537 EEAKRVER
+537 AEAKRVER

-566 EKVEAARQKQIEEAR
+566 EKVET
-581 LEAARKMEEE
+581 
-591 KEKQKAEEERRV
+591 
-603 AAEEEA
+603 
-609 KRVERVRVEEALKM
+609 
-623 KAEQEKKA
+623 
-631 AAERE
+631 
-636 KVEAARQKQI
+636 
-646 EEARLEAAIKMKE
+646 
-659 EKEKQKAEEE
+659 
-669 RRVAAEEE
+669 
-677 AKRVERVR
+677 
-685 VEEALKMK
+685 
-693 AEQEKKAAAERE
+693 
-705 KVEAA
+705 A

-875 STAKLWYPADDLDD
+875 STAKLWYPADDIDD

-1032 AAAAA
+1032 AAAAV
-1037 AAAAAATTAATPY
+1037 AAATTAATPY

-1140 VHQNDGWM
+1140 MHQNDGWM